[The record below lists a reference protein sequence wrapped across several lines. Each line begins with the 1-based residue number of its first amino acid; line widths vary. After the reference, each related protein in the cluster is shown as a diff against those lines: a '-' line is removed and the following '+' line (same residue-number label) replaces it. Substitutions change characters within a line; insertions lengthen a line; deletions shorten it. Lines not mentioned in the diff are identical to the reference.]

1 MGMGNTKIK
10 MRQRAIKEKEM
21 KIFMKGMRT
30 HTMLFRQTLN
40 KNNKMHLDNNMKI
53 SNRFLTETHNLSG

>member
-1 MGMGNTKIK
+1 
-10 MRQRAIKEKEM
+10 M

-40 KNNKMHLDNNMKI
+40 KKNKMHLDNNMTI
-53 SNRFLTETHNLSG
+53 RIRFLTVTHNLSG